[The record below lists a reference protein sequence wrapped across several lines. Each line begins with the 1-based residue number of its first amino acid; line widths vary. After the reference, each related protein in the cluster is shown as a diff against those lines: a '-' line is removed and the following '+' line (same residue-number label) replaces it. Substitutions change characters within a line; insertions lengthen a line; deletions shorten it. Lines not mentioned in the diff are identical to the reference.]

1 LYAIILKFKK
11 LQHILKK
18 TIFAAKNEDMLKSL
32 SIENYALIDKL
43 DIAFSPGFSTITG
56 ETGAGKSILLG
67 ALSLILGNRAELSV
81 LKNKEEKCIIEGVFD
96 ISKLKLQQYFKE
108 NLEDV
113 DYDSETI
120 LRRIITPSG
129 KSRAFVNDAPVS
141 LNALR
146 EIGLMLI
153 DIHSQHKNLL
163 LSDNKFQLNVVDSM
177 AQNEKILQE
186 YKLEFKSLKEI
197 QNTLNQLIEKAKTQK
212 NDADYFQHRFEQLAE
227 AKLVENE
234 QETLERELE
243 TMNNAEEIKLYITRA
258 SQILN
263 GEEHSILSGLS
274 MANEGLKRISKVF
287 PKIDNFIERLAS
299 ALIEIQDI
307 STEIEVLSEDVE
319 FNQDRLNFINERL
332 DLLYSLQQ
340 MHRVNSVTDLLKI
353 QSELEEKL
361 NEIQNFD
368 FEIADLTKKMNL
380 QKEKVEKLASLLSEN
395 RKKISPKIEKSI
407 VSQLISLGM
416 PSAVFKIQLERES
429 DYTSSGFDTI
439 SYLFSA
445 NKSSELSDITK
456 VASGGEIARVMI
468 SIKSLVSA
476 NMALPTIIFDEID
489 TGVSGDIAD
498 KMGNIMA
505 EMSKNMQVLS
515 ITHLPQIA
523 AKGKKQYLVYKKDT
537 KDSTISNI
545 KELSEKERVTEIAK
559 MLSGKDLSDAAIE
572 NAKHLLQMA

>member
-1 LYAIILKFKK
+1 LHAIILKFKK

-18 TIFAAKNEDMLKSL
+18 LIFAAKNEDMLKSL

>member
-1 LYAIILKFKK
+1 
-11 LQHILKK
+11 
-18 TIFAAKNEDMLKSL
+18 MLKSL

-43 DIAFSPGFSTITG
+43 DIAFSSGFSTITG

-96 ISKLKLQQYFKE
+96 ISKLKLQHYFKE

-113 DYDSETI
+113 DYDNETI
-120 LRRIITPSG
+120 LRRIITPIG

-163 LSDNKFQLNVVDSM
+163 LSDNKFQLNVVDSL

-186 YKLEFKSLKEI
+186 YKLEFKSLKNL
-197 QNTLNQLIEKAKTQK
+197 QNTLNELVEKAKTQK
-212 NDADYFQHRFEQLAE
+212 NDADYFQHRFEQLNE

-234 QETLERELE
+234 QEMLEAELE

-258 SQILN
+258 SQILS
-263 GEEHSILSGLS
+263 GEENSILSGLS
-274 MANEGLKRISKVF
+274 IANEGLKRISKVF
-287 PKIDNFIERLAS
+287 PKIENFIERLAS
-299 ALIEIQDI
+299 SLIEIQDI
-307 STEIEVLSEDVE
+307 STEIEVLSEDIE

-340 MHRVNSVTDLLKI
+340 LHRVNTVHELLKI

-368 FEIADLTKKMNL
+368 FEIADLTKKVNL
-380 QKEKVEKLASLLSEN
+380 QTEKVEKLASLLSEN

-416 PSAVFKIQLERES
+416 PSAVFKIQLDRES
-429 DYTSSGFDTI
+429 DYTSTGFDTI

-559 MLSGKDLSDAAIE
+559 MLSGKELSEAAIE
-572 NAKHLLQMA
+572 NAKHLLLMA